1 MGLLN
6 DLQVKAA
13 EPRSREFL
21 LSDGEGLYL
30 RVRQNGKV
38 WIYRYQRNGRA
49 GKLSLGAYPAVSL
62 AIARTKV
69 RAEADKLALGIDPKE
84 ERREQQERARA
95 GRLNTLE
102 QTARAWHAQARRDRQ
117 WSDGYAEKVI
127 RHLEL
132 HIFPWLGERQMEKIL
147 PTELVRC
154 LHRLKDSGRLE
165 TAQRVREAVQQVFQY
180 AVDVGALEP
189 AKNFVNSRTGGL
201 PPPRSRHF
209 AAITDPAR
217 LGQLMRDI
225 EAYRGHVLTRAA
237 LRLMPML
244 FQRPG
249 QLRLAHWED
258 LDLEGQLW
266 RCPPEK
272 MKLREWKKRDSRT
285 PAHFVPL
292 PRQGMEI
299 LREIYPLTGPKGP
312 IFRNMAKRSEASRYM
327 SDNTINSAL
336 RTLGYCTKEDVTG
349 HGFRAT
355 ARTLIRELLHW
366 DAEVIERHLAHVSDE
381 ELGGSYDRA
390 TFLAKRRQMVQQWA
404 DLLDALAAGGLSVP
418 LLSADLE
425 LPGATVGHSDGS
437 SPTLTPSFSGRDS
450 VPVRIVDPG
459 LEGCAL
465 PARGATSQRHRMR
478 KTALGDPPV
487 NG

>member
-1 MGLLN
+1 MASHGTVFSQVVPSLVVPLGVPQTVFQHPTLRGYNLGLLN

-13 EPRSREFL
+13 APRDKEYM

-30 RVRQNGKV
+30 RVRASGKA
-38 WIYRYQRNGRA
+38 WIYRYQQDGKPA
-49 GKLSLGAYPAVSL
+49 KLSLGGYPTVSL
-62 AIARTKV
+62 AAARKKA
-69 RAEADKLALGIDPKE
+69 RAEAERLANGIDPRTL
-84 ERREQQERARA
+84 RRQEQERARVA
-95 GRLNTLE
+95 QLNTLE
-102 QTARAWHAQARRDRQ
+102 RTARAWHAQAKKDRQ
-117 WSDGYAEKVI
+117 WSEGYAGKVI

-132 HIFPWLGERQMEKIL
+132 HIFPWLGDRPMDKVL
-147 PTELVRC
+147 PTELVAC
-154 LHRLKDSGRLE
+154 LHRIKDRGNLE

-189 AKNFVNSRTGGL
+189 AKNFVNNRTGGL
-201 PPPRSRHF
+201 PPPRARHF
-209 AAITDPAR
+209 AAITDPRR
-217 LGQLMRDI
+217 LAQLLRDI
-225 EAYRGHVLTRAA
+225 QGYKGHILTRAA

-258 LDLEGQLW
+258 LSFDHQLW

-272 MKLREWKKRDSRT
+272 MKLREWKKRDRRT
-285 PAHFVPL
+285 PAHLVPI

-299 LREIYPLTGPKGP
+299 LREIYPLTGPTGP

-336 RTLGYCTKEDVTG
+336 RTLGYCTQEDITG

-366 DAEVIERHLAHVSDE
+366 DADVIERHLAHVSDE

-390 TFLAKRRQMVQQWA
+390 TFLVQRREMVQQWA
-404 DLLDALAAGGLSVP
+404 DLLDQLAAGNARSPNGP
-418 LLSADLE
+418 IE
-425 LPGATVGHSDGS
+425 LPGDAVSHAQAPRSATGE
-437 SPTLTPSFSGRDS
+437 
-450 VPVRIVDPG
+450 PVK
-459 LEGCAL
+459 A
-465 PARGATSQRHRMR
+465 AA
-478 KTALGDPPV
+478 
-487 NG
+487 